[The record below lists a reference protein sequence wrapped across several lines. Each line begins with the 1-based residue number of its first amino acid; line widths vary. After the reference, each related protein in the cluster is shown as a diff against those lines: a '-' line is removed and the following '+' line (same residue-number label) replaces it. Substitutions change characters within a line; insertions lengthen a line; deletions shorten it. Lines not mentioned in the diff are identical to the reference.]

1 MAETINDKPSKSKK
15 ARKDAAESIT
25 ESVGAAEPEAVA
37 VPTIPEGLT
46 ADEVARMERVRER
59 IRRGEYT
66 DLTGEYK
73 KLLFVQWLID
83 HDRIR
88 S

>member
-1 MAETINDKPSKSKK
+1 MAETINDKPRKSKK
-15 ARKDAAESIT
+15 SPVDAESIAK
-25 ESVGAAEPEAVA
+25 SVGAAEPEAVP
-37 VPTIPEGLT
+37 VPTIPEGFT
-46 ADEVARMERVRER
+46 AGEVARMEKVREG